1 MTATPVRCV
10 LAKVGLDGHQRGV
23 QIVAQAWRQA
33 GYEVIYLGL
42 RNTPETVAAVT
53 VHEDADVVGLSI
65 LSGSHKHLVTET
77 RAALDKVGATSV
89 PILVGGVFPRQDV
102 EELLKSGAAEV
113 FGPGTTLADIV
124 RAVPHAIE
132 VVNNNRH
139 QTRDE

>member
-1 MTATPVRCV
+1 
-10 LAKVGLDGHQRGV
+10 
-23 QIVAQAWRQA
+23 
-33 GYEVIYLGL
+33 VIYLGL